1 MNYCRICGDSCDRYS
16 SFCSPDC
23 RLFGA
28 TMDTIN
34 EANEKVMVRI
44 DELEAKMDA
53 LINIM
58 NTYMKENKIDIIAGK
73 NQ

>member
-1 MNYCRICGDSCDRYS
+1 
-16 SFCSPDC
+16 
-23 RLFGA
+23 
-28 TMDTIN
+28 MDTIN